1 MNLYPSHTAKVFL
14 VILSLALS
22 SLIFGISAAD
32 YYSYPL
38 SSAAVRKINST
49 DGAAALEEYKSKA
62 KDLFAT
68 LSRIAKENR
77 SDTENIDDLKA
88 KLMSLVVPK
97 EFMNLH
103 VGLVLATDKLI
114 DYSKSKDDK
123 KLQQASNIITQ
134 AKKQYDWL
142 N

>member
-1 MNLYPSHTAKVFL
+1 MNVYPSHTAKVFL
-14 VILSLALS
+14 VILALALS

-32 YYSYPL
+32 YYSYPQT
-38 SSAAVRKINST
+38 SAAVRKINSS
-49 DGAAALEEYKSKA
+49 DGTASLEEYKSKA

-68 LSRIAKENR
+68 LNRIVKENK
-77 SDTENIDDLKA
+77 SDPESVNELKTQ
-88 KLMSLVVPK
+88 LMSLVVPK
-97 EFMNLH
+97 QFMNLH
-103 VGLVLATDKLI
+103 VGLVLAADKLI

-123 KLQQASNIITQ
+123 KLQQASIIITQ

>member
-1 MNLYPSHTAKVFL
+1 MNVSPSHAYKVLL
-14 VILSLALS
+14 VILALAVS

-32 YYSYPL
+32 YYSYPE
-38 SSAAVRKINST
+38 SNAAVRKINSA
-49 DGAAALEEYKSKA
+49 DGSVSLAEYKNKA
-62 KDLFAT
+62 KNLFRDLNGLVRDT
-68 LSRIAKENR
+68 QSN
-77 SDTENIDDLKA
+77 TENINKLKTE
-88 KLMSLVVPK
+88 LMALLVPR

-114 DYSKSKDDK
+114 DYSKSRDNK
-123 KLQQASNIITQ
+123 KLEQANIIITQ

>member
-14 VILSLALS
+14 VILALALS

-32 YYSYPL
+32 YYSYPQT
-38 SSAAVRKINST
+38 SAAVRKINSS
-49 DGAAALEEYKSKA
+49 DGTASLEEYKSKA

-68 LSRIAKENR
+68 LNRIVKENK
-77 SDTENIDDLKA
+77 SDPESVNELKTQ
-88 KLMSLVVPK
+88 LMSLVVPK
-97 EFMNLH
+97 QFMNLH
-103 VGLVLATDKLI
+103 VGLVLAADKLI

-123 KLQQASNIITQ
+123 KLQQASIIITQ

>member
-1 MNLYPSHTAKVFL
+1 MNVYPSHTAKVFL
-14 VILSLALS
+14 VIMALALS

-32 YYSYPL
+32 YYSYPQT
-38 SSAAVRKINST
+38 SAAVRKINSS
-49 DGAAALEEYKSKA
+49 DGTASLEDYKKKA
-62 KDLFAT
+62 KDLFAE
-68 LSRIAKENR
+68 LSSIVEENK
-77 SDTENIDDLKA
+77 SDSDSVNELKTQ
-88 KLMSLVVPK
+88 LMTLVVPK

-114 DYSKSKDDK
+114 EYGKSKDSK
-123 KLQQASNIITQ
+123 KLQQANSIITQ